1 MRSHALPCCS
11 CARWRTPCAVR
22 LRRTPLHACAVW
34 RTWSS
39 TNEIIASFSVIV
51 CAASSSA
58 FCTDAAAVHCAAHR
72 PMPRPCAG
80 DRVAAVVMRA
90 SLRWRYRCTRSL
102 ALPCVREHVGVS
114 VCAFLLFVSVRAR
127 ARKES
132 ACMHARACVRLV
144 CVCMRAFSR
153 VISRFVSSASRSIF
167 SDAACTRARRT
178 VVPR

>member
-1 MRSHALPCCS
+1 VLPQLRAMANRVCRAAAAHS
-11 CARWRTPCAVR
+11 AART
-22 LRRTPLHACAVW
+22 RR

-102 ALPCVREHVGVS
+102 ALPCVREHVRVS
-114 VCAFLLFVSVRAR
+114 VCAFLLFVSVRA
-127 ARKES
+127 
-132 ACMHARACVRLV
+132 
-144 CVCMRAFSR
+144 
-153 VISRFVSSASRSIF
+153 
-167 SDAACTRARRT
+167 
-178 VVPR
+178 